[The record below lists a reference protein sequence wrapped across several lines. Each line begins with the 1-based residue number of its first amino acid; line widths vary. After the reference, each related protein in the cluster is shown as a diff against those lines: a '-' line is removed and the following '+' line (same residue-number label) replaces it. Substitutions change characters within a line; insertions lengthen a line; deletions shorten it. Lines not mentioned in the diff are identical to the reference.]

1 MSSSIWISLSSFAE
15 SSSSVSPSAAALR
28 AEVEEKGETRTDE
41 ATRKVEG
48 LKREEAMDER
58 VEAVVVEARR
68 LMARGAARAKD
79 LADSMVVIEIINVEE
94 MIELLSVKVSL
105 RERQIEEM
113 TRYEVME
120 LGWDGT

>member
-1 MSSSIWISLSSFAE
+1 M
-15 SSSSVSPSAAALR
+15 
-28 AEVEEKGETRTDE
+28 
-41 ATRKVEG
+41 
-48 LKREEAMDER
+48 KREEAMDER